1 MTQKRKIA
9 ILYDFD
15 QTLSL
20 KSMQEYGVFDYLK
33 TDADTFYSKL
43 DVTSSKN
50 QMDRVLAFMY
60 ELVARAKEIGKPL
73 TRKVLNDGGKNIEF
87 FPGVI
92 EWFSQI
98 NKFGA
103 DHGFEV
109 EHYLISSGLT
119 EIVEGC
125 PIAKEFKK
133 IYACQYIYDEKGHV
147 VWPARAINYTN
158 KTQFI
163 FRINKGILDVADDSI
178 NKVIQKDIRP
188 IPYENIIYVGDG
200 FTDIPCMK
208 VVKGKGG
215 MSIAVYGDSKD
226 VGFSLYKDDR
236 VTACCK
242 ADYTTGSEI
251 DITIKNFILALQSK
265 LDKNI

>member
-1 MTQKRKIA
+1 MTNKRKIA

-15 QTLSL
+15 QTLST
-20 KSMQEYGVFDYLK
+20 KSMQEYGVFDYLE

-43 DVTSSKN
+43 DDISAKY
-50 QMDRVLAFMY
+50 QMDRVLAFLY
-60 ELVARAKEIGKPL
+60 ELVSRAREINKPL
-73 TRKVLNDGGKNIEF
+73 AREVLQKGGENIEF
-87 FPGVI
+87 FPGVLN
-92 EWFSQI
+92 WFSQI
-98 NKFGA
+98 NKFGQ
-103 DHGFEV
+103 DHGFEI
-109 EHYLISSGLT
+109 EHYLISSGVT

-125 PIAKEFKK
+125 KIAKEFKK
-133 IYACQYIYDEKGHV
+133 IYACQFIYDDNGNV
-147 VWPARAINYTN
+147 AWPARAINYTN

-178 NKVIQKDIRP
+178 NKVMQKDIRP
-188 IPYENIIYVGDG
+188 IPYENIIYIGDG

-208 VVKGKGG
+208 VVKSKGG

-242 ADYTTGSEI
+242 ADYTVGSEI
-251 DITIKNFILALQSK
+251 DITIKNFILTLQSK